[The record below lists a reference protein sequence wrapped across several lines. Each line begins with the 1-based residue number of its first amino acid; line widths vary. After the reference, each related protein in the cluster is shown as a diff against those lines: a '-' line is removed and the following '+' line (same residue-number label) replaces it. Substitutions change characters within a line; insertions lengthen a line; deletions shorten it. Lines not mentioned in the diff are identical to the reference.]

1 MSSDFEPESRWP
13 NFHLSHRV
21 SRLLRSFRRDNKPSP
36 PVDYSYYELSGLDEQ
51 HNAEPP
57 TDEERE
63 MLRRVADVVPWNAF
77 LIAFVELAERFSY
90 YGTTVVFTNFIQQP
104 LPPGSRTGA
113 GYVNEQSGALGL
125 GQRAST
131 AIGLLNTFWIY
142 FMPLLGAYVADT
154 RWGRFK
160 TICVAVGIA
169 LLGHAVLVVA
179 GLPRILEH
187 TSTALTYFLV
197 ALVIMGVGTGGF
209 KSNISPL
216 VAEQYTKTKM
226 TVATAAHG
234 ERVIIDPAMT
244 TARIYM
250 YFYLFINIG
259 ALFGQILMT
268 FSEKYVGYWLA
279 FLLPTLG
286 FLLCPLVLFVGRNR
300 YVRSPPSGSMLGTVY
315 HMFRHCMRG
324 KWSLSPVA
332 TYRKMTT
339 HDFWDSA
346 TPSALPPDAR
356 GPEWMIYDDS
366 FVDEVI
372 RGVQAC
378 KVFLWYPVFHL
389 TMNQMNSNLISQAA
403 TMETHGLPNDILSNL
418 DPLSLII
425 LIPLFDYFIYPF
437 FQRRRM
443 RLTPLRRIT
452 AGFFVASLGMAY
464 TAFVQHRIYATNPC
478 GEYVSTCADDNG
490 RRLTSSVSVWMQ
502 TGSYVLIS
510 ISEVLASVTGLEYAY
525 TKAPKGMRSLVMSV
539 FMFMSAIAS
548 VVGEL
553 FVALSADPLL
563 VWNYAI
569 LSVLATVAGVLFWR
583 QFHDLDA
590 REDELNGIGS
600 ARLLSSD
607 HEG

>member
-1 MSSDFEPESRWP
+1 
-13 NFHLSHRV
+13 
-21 SRLLRSFRRDNKPSP
+21 
-36 PVDYSYYELSGLDEQ
+36 
-51 HNAEPP
+51 
-57 TDEERE
+57 
-63 MLRRVADVVPWNAF
+63 
-77 LIAFVELAERFSY
+77 
-90 YGTTVVFTNFIQQP
+90 
-104 LPPGSRTGA
+104 
-113 GYVNEQSGALGL
+113 
-125 GQRAST
+125 
-131 AIGLLNTFWIY
+131 
-142 FMPLLGAYVADT
+142 
-154 RWGRFK
+154 
-160 TICVAVGIA
+160 
-169 LLGHAVLVVA
+169 
-179 GLPRILEH
+179 
-187 TSTALTYFLV
+187 
-197 ALVIMGVGTGGF
+197 
-209 KSNISPL
+209 
-216 VAEQYTKTKM
+216 
-226 TVATAAHG
+226 
-234 ERVIIDPAMT
+234 
-244 TARIYM
+244 
-250 YFYLFINIG
+250 
-259 ALFGQILMT
+259 
-268 FSEKYVGYWLA
+268 
-279 FLLPTLG
+279 
-286 FLLCPLVLFVGRNR
+286 
-300 YVRSPPSGSMLGTVY
+300 MLGTVY

-378 KVFLWYPVFHL
+378 KVFLWYPVFRMYHYFSSPCNAAELTPIGPDL

-553 FVALSADPLL
+553 FVGRYSPSIPESWLSHTFSLAALSADPLL